1 MELDDEHTKCSICT
15 TNFSSDRDNKDPEIR
30 KHLPVLSSSQ
40 RCDHWFCHGCIL
52 REQLRV
58 AEANNGR
65 VPKWIKCMH
74 CREKTSFNP
83 AEPKYHRLLIDLL
96 ARAQKHAAAH
106 AKNEG
111 KREQMSVGEASAQIV
126 AQRRNHQ
133 KQTSRKR
140 RKTTTKKDVTY
151 HNLVR
156 LYGLPD
162 VNRKTTTNQDVN
174 RAAAFIKDT
183 IRHYELSDVINL
195 LGECI
200 FFESLFIWRKL
211 SMELY
216 KNQRCIDS
224 LGLVGE
230 IQFVIKNNCKSLFS
244 LLIEL
249 SEIKLSDH
257 YQAVEGSKDVVN
269 LTFQRAM
276 QLATDFLFTKQL
288 PNSNDIA
295 KQIKAHH
302 IPIESIMIPIE
313 ETLRNCLD
321 EGQLSREVAEK

>member
-15 TNFSSDRDNKDPEIR
+15 TKFSSDRDNQDPEIR

-40 RCDHWFCHGCIL
+40 RCDHWFCHDCIL
-52 REQLRV
+52 REQLRI

-96 ARAQKHAAAH
+96 ARAQKYAAAQV
-106 AKNEG
+106 KNEG
-111 KREQMSVGEASAQIV
+111 KREQMSAVEACAQIV
-126 AQRRNHQ
+126 AQHSLSLRNHQ

-140 RKTTTKKDVTY
+140 RKTTT
-151 HNLVR
+151 
-156 LYGLPD
+156 
-162 VNRKTTTNQDVN
+162 NQDVN
-174 RAAAFIKDT
+174 RAAAFVKDT

-195 LGECI
+195 FGECI
-200 FFESLFIWRKL
+200 FFESLFIWMKL

-216 KNQRCIDS
+216 KNKRCIDS

-230 IQFVIKNNCKSLFS
+230 IQFVIKNNHESLFS

-249 SEIKLSDH
+249 PEIKSSEH
-257 YQAVEGSKDVVN
+257 YQKVEGSKDVVN
-269 LTFQRAM
+269 LAFQRAL
-276 QLATDFLFTKQL
+276 QLARNFLSTKQL
-288 PNSNDIA
+288 SNSNDIA
-295 KQIKAHH
+295 KQIKANH
-302 IPIESIMIPIE
+302 IPIESIMIPIV
-313 ETLRNCLD
+313 ETFRTCLD
-321 EGQLSREVAEK
+321 EDQLSREVCEEKGEKKIV